1 MSVTDGSLTTDGA
14 QQTVRVIGTVTTTP
28 GGTQAVSGTVT
39 ANQGTAAATA
49 NAWPIKVTDG
59 TSTVNIALPGPNL
72 GAGMVVS
79 TGTLI
84 ASTSLNALTAVGPGV
99 VADFG
104 SAKANVSMVFTATA
118 GVGAGAVALEVSH
131 DSSNWFR
138 TGAPV
143 TLTASTTG
151 SIAISGNAF
160 RYARA
165 AITTTV
171 TGGTVSATLMAS

>member
-1 MSVTDGSLTTDGA
+1 MVATTGALVPSV
-14 QQTVRVIGTVTTTP
+14 
-28 GGTQAVSGTVT
+28 
-39 ANQGTAAATA
+39 
-49 NAWPIKVTDG
+49 
-59 TSTVNIALPGPNL
+59 
-72 GAGMVVS
+72 
-79 TGTLI
+79 
-84 ASTSLNALTAVGPGV
+84 SLNALTAVGPGV

-131 DSSNWFR
+131 DNSNWFR
-138 TGAPV
+138 TGTPV
-143 TLTASTTG
+143 TLVASTTG
-151 SIAISGNAF
+151 NIAISGNAF